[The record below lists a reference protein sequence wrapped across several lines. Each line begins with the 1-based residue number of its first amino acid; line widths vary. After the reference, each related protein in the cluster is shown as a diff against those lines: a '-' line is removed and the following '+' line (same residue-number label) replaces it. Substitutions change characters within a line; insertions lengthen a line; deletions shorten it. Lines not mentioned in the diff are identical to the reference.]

1 MEKYD
6 LIIVGAGDIS
16 IEVIDNTN
24 TEHKEQ
30 NEAVTLMH
38 EGASG
43 YIVRR
48 RGMATDAPLTPGQ
61 KLTVVSVKCGEKKVI
76 NPDANTMIRSQI
88 PLFAQAPGWES
99 ETAVLTAA

>member
-1 MEKYD
+1 
-6 LIIVGAGDIS
+6 
-16 IEVIDNTN
+16 
-24 TEHKEQ
+24 
-30 NEAVTLMH
+30 MH

-48 RGMATDAPLTPGQ
+48 RGMATDAPLASGQ

-88 PLFAQAPGWES
+88 PRSLRLPAGSPRPP
-99 ETAVLTAA
+99 VLTAA

>member
-1 MEKYD
+1 M
-6 LIIVGAGDIS
+6 AGGLNRNI
-16 IEVIDNTN
+16 T
-24 TEHKEQ
+24 
-30 NEAVTLMH
+30 
-38 EGASG
+38 
-43 YIVRR
+43 VRLLADTSNFTA
-48 RGMATDAPLTPGQ
+48 GMATDAPLASGQ